1 MDSQSDPSEDCD
13 PAVMEI
19 LERTRRLT
27 TAEVVA
33 LARAYREAVAAG
45 GVDRTRT
52 DRQRAIDLARRRSG
66 LDLRPVETAAAE
78 AVRAAA
84 LGDAQRPLRRLGLIE
99 NAERA
104 VTDAIFSIVLR
115 ARLGAAEAA
124 DLRRPWET
132 IA

>member
-13 PAVMEI
+13 PAVIEI

-27 TAEVVA
+27 TEEVVQ
-33 LARAYREAVAAG
+33 LARAYRETVAAG
-45 GVDRTRT
+45 GPTRSRD

-66 LDLRPVETAAAE
+66 IDLRPVETAAAE
-78 AVRAAA
+78 AIRAAA
-84 LGDAQRPLRRLGLIE
+84 VGDAQRPLRRLGLIE
-99 NAERA
+99 HAERA
-104 VTDAIFSIVLR
+104 VTDAIFAIVLR

-124 DLRRPWET
+124 ELRRPWET

>member
-13 PAVMEI
+13 PAVIQI

-27 TAEVVA
+27 TEEVVR
-33 LARAYREAVAAG
+33 LARAYREALAAG
-45 GVDRTRT
+45 GFDRTRT

-66 LDLRPVETAAAE
+66 LDLRSVETAAAE
-78 AVRAAA
+78 ALLAAPV
-84 LGDAQRPLRRLGLIE
+84 GDDQRTLRRLGLVE

-115 ARLGAAEAA
+115 TRLGAAEAA
-124 DLRRPWET
+124 ELRRPWET
-132 IA
+132 VA